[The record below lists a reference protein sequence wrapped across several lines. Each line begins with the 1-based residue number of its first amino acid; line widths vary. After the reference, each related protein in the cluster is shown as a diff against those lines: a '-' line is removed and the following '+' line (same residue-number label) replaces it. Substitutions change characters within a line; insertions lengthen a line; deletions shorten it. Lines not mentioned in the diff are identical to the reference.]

1 MTTELTR
8 AQMEILEFERAT
20 WRYLGRR
27 EAVIRERFGHSAVRH
42 NQIVFHLIDQPAA
55 EAYDPA
61 LVRRLKALRAKR
73 ATARSRG
80 FEAAQ

>member
-1 MTTELTR
+1 MSELTR

-27 EAVIRERFGHSAVRH
+27 DAVILERFGHTAVRH
-42 NQIVFHLIDQPAA
+42 TQIVLHLIQQPAA

-61 LVRRLKALRAKR
+61 LVRRLRALRDKR
-73 ATARSRG
+73 ASARRHG
-80 FEAAQ
+80 FEAAL